1 MMQKLPFRVTSALLF
16 IFSSLI
22 SKRLNSKMYRLFEF
36 VKRVYVFIVFIAL
49 EILAVSYYQRSS
61 IYTNAKIV
69 VAVNSVTGG
78 LQEEIYDMKTFF
90 LLRNENERL
99 NDEIAV
105 LRNKLAQF
113 ESDSTVNWTEFYDST
128 TLKYSYIPANVVN
141 NSYVKQNNYI
151 TINKGTVDGVSESM
165 SILVGENIVGY
176 VITSSENYSVGI
188 SLLNTN
194 FKTSGQEI
202 NGKYTGAIGWNG
214 VDIKKATI
222 SEIPK
227 YAEINVGDTIVTTNF
242 SSKFP
247 QGIKIGVIESLELI
261 NATYYNAEMSLF
273 ADFTT
278 LDNVS
283 IVNFRDYY
291 EKTELESRIEGY

>member
-1 MMQKLPFRVTSALLF
+1 
-16 IFSSLI
+16 
-22 SKRLNSKMYRLFEF
+22 MYRLFEF